1 MVDNSIPIDFPY
13 GFLGGRLYLAL
24 CKRAHWVP
32 SHYLEFSMTLTELRY
47 IVILSEEQHFGRTA
61 ERCHVSQPTLS
72 IAVRKLE
79 EELGVELFERTKTKV
94 VVTLLGEKIVAQ
106 ARLLLANTAVIKSL
120 ADAGKDQLS
129 SPLALG
135 AIFTMAPYLLPQLI
149 PHLKKQAPDMP
160 LYVQEDF
167 TANLRKKLRNGELD
181 LILVSLPFSESDVV
195 TQELFEEPLVV
206 VMPQAHPLAHKAEIV
221 PADIARADLLLLG
234 EGHCLR
240 EQVLALNP
248 QWQQAGDEPYQRY
261 SAEGN
266 SLETLRYMV
275 AAGLGLGILPRS
287 AAEASLCAAHRL
299 VARPLVGGSR
309 KLALAWRASFP
320 RHKAIDVLRKAIQ
333 TCSGAYWNF
342 TTEPDAVEQ
351 TMFPL
356 HNW

>member
-1 MVDNSIPIDFPY
+1 
-13 GFLGGRLYLAL
+13 
-24 CKRAHWVP
+24 
-32 SHYLEFSMTLTELRY
+32 MTLTELRY

-94 VVTLLGEKIVAQ
+94 VPTLLGEKIVAQ

-120 ADAGKDQLS
+120 AEAGKDQLN

-135 AIFTMAPYLLPQLI
+135 AIFTMGPYLLPQLI
-149 PHLKKQAPDMP
+149 PHLKKQAPNMP
-160 LYVQEDF
+160 LYVQEDY
-167 TANLRKKLRNGELD
+167 TANLRKKLRDGALD
-181 LILVSLPFSESDVV
+181 IILVSLPFSESDVV

-206 VMPQAHPLAHKAEIV
+206 LMPQAHRLAGKAEIM

-240 EQVLALNP
+240 EQVLALHP
-248 QWQQAGDEPYQRY
+248 EWQQANDDQQKRY
-261 SAEGN
+261 AAEGN

-275 AAGLGLGILPRS
+275 AAGLGLSILPRS
-287 AAEASLCAAHRL
+287 AAGAGLCAAHRL
-299 VARPLVGGSR
+299 VARPLAGGGR

-351 TMFPL
+351 TMLPPY
-356 HNW
+356 NW

>member
-1 MVDNSIPIDFPY
+1 
-13 GFLGGRLYLAL
+13 
-24 CKRAHWVP
+24 
-32 SHYLEFSMTLTELRY
+32 MTLTELRY

-79 EELGVELFERTKTKV
+79 EELGIELFERTKTKV
-94 VVTLLGEKIVAQ
+94 VPTVLGEKIVAQ
-106 ARLLLANTAVIKSL
+106 ARELLANTTAIKSL
-120 ADAGKDQLS
+120 AEAGRDQLN

-135 AIFTMAPYLLPQLI
+135 AIFTMGPYLLPQLI
-149 PHLKKQAPDMP
+149 PHLKKQAPAMP
-160 LYVQEDF
+160 LYVQEDY
-167 TANLRKKLRNGELD
+167 TSSLRKKLRDGDLD
-181 LILVSLPFSESDVV
+181 IILVSLPFSESDVV

-206 VMPQAHPLAHKAEIV
+206 VMPQAHPLARKAEIM
-221 PADIARADLLLLG
+221 PADIPPADLLLLG

-240 EQVLALNP
+240 EQVLALHP
-248 QWQQAGDEPYQRY
+248 DWQQAFDGQPKRY
-261 SAEGN
+261 AAEGN

-275 AAGLGLGILPRS
+275 AAGLGLGVLPRS
-287 AAEASLCAAHRL
+287 AAEAGLCAAHRL

-351 TMFPL
+351 TMLPIQR
-356 HNW
+356 W

>member
-1 MVDNSIPIDFPY
+1 
-13 GFLGGRLYLAL
+13 
-24 CKRAHWVP
+24 
-32 SHYLEFSMTLTELRY
+32 MTLTELRY

-94 VVTLLGEKIVAQ
+94 VPTMLGDKIIAQ
-106 ARLLLANTAVIKSL
+106 ARQLLANTAAIKAL
-120 ADAGKDQLS
+120 AEAGKDQLN

-135 AIFTMAPYLLPQLI
+135 AIFTMGPYLLPQLI
-149 PHLKKQAPDMP
+149 PHLQKQAPAMP
-160 LYVQEDF
+160 LYVQEDY
-167 TANLRKKLRNGELD
+167 TANLRKKLRDGELD
-181 LILVSLPFSESDVV
+181 IILVSLPFNEPDVV

-206 VMPQAHPLAHKAEIV
+206 LLPQAHPLARKAEIA
-221 PADIARADLLLLG
+221 PLEIPRTDLLLLG

-240 EQVLALNP
+240 DQVLGLSP
-248 QWQQAGDEPYQRY
+248 HWQVARDDQPKRY
-261 SAEGN
+261 AADGN

-275 AAGLGLGILPRS
+275 AAGLGVGILPRS
-287 AAEASLCAAHRL
+287 AAEAGLCAAHRL

-320 RHKAIDVLRKAIQ
+320 RHKAVDVLRKAIQ

-351 TMFPL
+351 TMLPL
-356 HNW
+356 QNW

>member
-1 MVDNSIPIDFPY
+1 
-13 GFLGGRLYLAL
+13 
-24 CKRAHWVP
+24 
-32 SHYLEFSMTLTELRY
+32 MTLTELRY

-94 VVTLLGEKIVAQ
+94 VPTLLGEKIIAQ
-106 ARLLLANTAVIKSL
+106 TRQLLANTAAIKSL
-120 ADAGKDQLS
+120 AEAGKDQLN

-135 AIFTMAPYLLPQLI
+135 AIFTMGPYLLPQLI
-149 PHLKKQAPDMP
+149 PHLQKQAPAMP
-160 LYVQEDF
+160 LYVQEDY
-167 TANLRKKLRNGELD
+167 TANLRKKLRDGDLD
-181 LILVSLPFSESDVV
+181 VILVSLPFNEPDVV

-206 VMPQAHPLAHKAEIV
+206 VMPQAHPLARRAEV
-221 PADIARADLLLLG
+221 APADIARADLLLLG

-240 EQVLALNP
+240 EQVLALHP
-248 QWQQAGDEPYQRY
+248 QWHAAGDGQPKRY
-261 SAEGN
+261 ATDGN
-266 SLETLRYMV
+266 SLETVRYMV

-287 AAEASLCAAHRL
+287 AAAPGLCATHRL
-299 VARPLVGGSR
+299 VVRPLAGGSR

-320 RHKAIDVLRKAIQ
+320 RHKAVDVLRKAIQ

-351 TMFPL
+351 TMLPL
-356 HNW
+356 QNW

>member
-1 MVDNSIPIDFPY
+1 
-13 GFLGGRLYLAL
+13 
-24 CKRAHWVP
+24 
-32 SHYLEFSMTLTELRY
+32 MTLTELRY

-79 EELGVELFERTKTKV
+79 EGLGVELFERTKTKV
-94 VVTLLGEKIVAQ
+94 VPTLLGEKIIAQ
-106 ARLLLANTAVIKSL
+106 ARVLLANTAAIKSL
-120 ADAGKDQLS
+120 AEAGKDQLS

-135 AIFTMAPYLLPQLI
+135 AIFTMGPYLLPQLI
-149 PHLKKQAPDMP
+149 PHLKKQAPNMP
-160 LYVQEDF
+160 LYVQEDY
-167 TANLRKKLRNGELD
+167 TANLRKKLRDGDLD
-181 LILVSLPFSESDVV
+181 IILVSLPFSESDVV

-206 VMPQAHPLAHKAEIV
+206 VMPQTHRLARKAEV
-221 PADIARADLLLLG
+221 DPADIAREELLLLG

-240 EQVLALNP
+240 ERVLALHP
-248 QWQQAGDEPYQRY
+248 GWQSANDDQQKRY
-261 SAEGN
+261 ALESS

-275 AAGLGLGILPRS
+275 AAGLGVSILPRS
-287 AAEASLCAAHRL
+287 AAEAGLCSAHRL

-351 TMFPL
+351 TMLPL
-356 HNW
+356 QNW